1 VGPYIRMDVSLF
13 VSVLDEFS
21 SFAMCALSDE
31 SILTTAITSN
41 QFSAFLDLFVS
52 DEIDRESNASE
63 YTVHL
68 LGAVLTGGV
77 DVAEVGR

>member
-1 VGPYIRMDVSLF
+1 MDVSLF

-52 DEIDRESNASE
+52 DNIDSDSHASE
-63 YTVHL
+63 YSMYHL
-68 LGAVLTGGV
+68 
-77 DVAEVGR
+77 